1 MTENEVKAVR
11 FIKSIMNHAVIRLD
25 AFTGE
30 NARTVLAMVRELEQY
45 REIGTPEECK
55 AALENLSKISKVDET
70 KMTADMVTASSDT
83 NKTIVNYSDL

>member
-11 FIKSIMNHAVIRLD
+11 FIKSIMNHAVIMLD
-25 AFTGE
+25 AFSGE

-45 REIGTPEECK
+45 REVGTPEECK